1 MVYISDDGT
10 AKTAINHDIIVKGK
24 CVICGKPAKYI
35 SAKFISPLCEDC
47 AKAQAIKLGVE
58 RGMKPEFVEVEDY
71 YTQPCVEMNN
81 IKKIVAL
88 SQDKSMG

>member
-1 MVYISDDGT
+1 MDE
-10 AKTAINHDIIVKGK
+10 K

-47 AKAQAIKLGVE
+47 AKEQAIKLGVE
-58 RGMKPEFVEVEDY
+58 RGMKPEFIEVEDY

-81 IKKIVAL
+81 IVKVCEMKMTKK
-88 SQDKSMG
+88 